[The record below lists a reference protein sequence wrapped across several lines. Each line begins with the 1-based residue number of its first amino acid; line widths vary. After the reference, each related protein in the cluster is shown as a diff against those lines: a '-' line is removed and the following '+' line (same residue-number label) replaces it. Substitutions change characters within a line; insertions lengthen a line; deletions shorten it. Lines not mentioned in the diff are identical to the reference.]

1 MSFFGAR
8 VISTRNPS
16 PRAGASGNE
25 TRVASVRNPK
35 SRIQNRVSA
44 LRRSSLGHG
53 HGQVLGARMHGSA
66 PWKTEGTI
74 VGLARLLVLSVFFRF
89 GDCHLSY
96 LSDLVTVTFHT
107 FDCHLSHL

>member
-35 SRIQNRVSA
+35 SRIQNHVSA
-44 LRRSSLGHG
+44 LRRSELGHG
-53 HGQVLGARMHGSA
+53 HGQAIGARMHGSA
-66 PWKTEGTI
+66 PWKTEETI
-74 VGLARLLVLSVFFRF
+74 VSLPRLLVPLCSP
-89 GDCHLSY
+89 
-96 LSDLVTVTFHT
+96 DLVAVTFPPSEL
-107 FDCHLSHL
+107 FRCKP